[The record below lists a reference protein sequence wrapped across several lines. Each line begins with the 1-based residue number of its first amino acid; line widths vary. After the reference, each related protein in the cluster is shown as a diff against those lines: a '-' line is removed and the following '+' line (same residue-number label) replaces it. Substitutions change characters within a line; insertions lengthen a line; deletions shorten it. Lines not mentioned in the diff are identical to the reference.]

1 MLEIFSLIVAQALTA
16 EPITMRESGPAR
28 TVIVSE
34 TYECGEVAFDVHYSA
49 TRLGV
54 RGSLTARNGDE
65 LIEAATIQSGLF
77 ANLSYV
83 DKTVVTCSANGRAT
97 LLVSGTDRETGEV
110 DRLWHMSFSRET
122 GFDDP
127 IDISG

>member
-1 MLEIFSLIVAQALTA
+1 MFEIFPLIAAQALIA
-16 EPITMRESGPAR
+16 EPITLRESGPAR
-28 TVIVSE
+28 SLTVSE
-34 TYECGEVAFDVHYSA
+34 TYECGDVAFDVHYSA
-49 TRLGV
+49 TRRGV
-54 RGSLTARNGDE
+54 RGTLTARHGDE

-77 ANLSYV
+77 TNLSYV
-83 DKTVVTCSANGRAT
+83 DNTVVACSTDGRAE

-110 DRLWHMSFSRET
+110 DRLWSMSFSPET